1 MKLVLLLVLL
11 VGCGSETGFV
21 VYPIHGVDGKDA
33 ESIVGPAGQDGKDAD
48 ETRLTLL
55 EERVTLLEAKVAVNS
70 QDIADISSYLDSLLI
85 DIKLQEISE
94 KLLNI
99 ENNLT
104 SISVNFTAITNSLQS
119 QINALKGKMFEIVK
133 PCSNSKEV
141 LVKTDQGYLAYFQVG
156 ANKNYTFQV
165 NETIPTHVI
174 CEESAG
180 NSGICKKFTVV
191 NSTVATKTVTLSI
204 FELKHAYLSLLSEGV
219 TYKTTDGMNCTFT
232 IENGELQ

>member
-33 ESIVGPAGQDGKDAD
+33 D

-70 QDIADISSYLDSLLI
+70 QDITDISSYLGSLLI
-85 DIKLQEISE
+85 DVKLQEITES
-94 KLLNI
+94 LLNI
-99 ENNLT
+99 GNNFL
-104 SISVNFTAITNSLQS
+104 SIKTNFTAITNSLKS
-119 QINALKGKMFEIVK
+119 QIDALEGKMFEIVK

-156 ANKNYTFQV
+156 ANKDYTFQV

-174 CEESAG
+174 CNNFAG
-180 NSGICKKFTVV
+180 DSGICKEFIFV
-191 NSTVATKTVTLSI
+191 NGTVATKTVTLSI

-219 TYKTTDGMNCTFT
+219 TYKTTDGVNCTFT